1 MRISFFVD
9 AADPF
14 SCSSFSFLYL
24 LIISAVTA
32 GQQAIRT
39 KVTFSFQGDIFLFQ
53 VYKLSFVTHRL
64 LGKALHTK

>member
-1 MRISFFVD
+1 MRISFFAD

-32 GQQAIRT
+32 GQQAIRA
-39 KVTFSFQGDIFLFQ
+39 KVTFSFPSIM
-53 VYKLSFVTHRL
+53 
-64 LGKALHTK
+64 